1 MKEEKLK
8 GNIKFLNLGDLMQ
21 LLGGNGSSGILRI
34 LSTYAPEP
42 GIIYFDNGNPINAS
56 CGMLS
61 GLDALYS
68 LFGWTDGEFEF
79 TTTAVTSERVITKG
93 RMGIILDGLKM
104 LDEGKIE
111 RLGPVS
117 EDSRT

>member
-61 GLDALYS
+61 GLDAL
-68 LFGWTDGEFEF
+68 
-79 TTTAVTSERVITKG
+79 
-93 RMGIILDGLKM
+93 
-104 LDEGKIE
+104 
-111 RLGPVS
+111 
-117 EDSRT
+117 

>member
-1 MKEEKLK
+1 MKEDILQ

-34 LSTYAPEP
+34 MSPYAPEP

-68 LFGWTDGEFEF
+68 LFGWTDGDFEF
-79 TTTAVTSERVITKG
+79 TTTSVTSERVITKG

-104 LDEGKIE
+104 LDEGRTE

-117 EDSRT
+117 MDS